1 MIALCF
7 TLQLISH
14 HRLQSPPLFF
24 FLFYFRG
31 GLRSSFFINRE
42 ELVGSVVL
50 LIFFL
55 FLFLGCN
62 WGKAFFSAQ
71 VTAQSLN
78 SPHTPFSHLA
88 PPKPD
93 VSHCFGICSPHSALF
108 HIWHMYILLPSF
120 LPLLLNLLKST
131 FNIFSPFAPTRSPT
145 QPFFSSLPSFSTSP
159 PLLSPSF
166 VLPHRLHSP
175 LRLGGES
182 ALPAEQHWRG
192 GQCHVPTLC
201 QPSYCISL
209 WGWHFGQE
217 TPSQDR
223 TGSQAYV
230 KGKVGESC
238 KC

>member
-1 MIALCF
+1 MITLCF

-14 HRLQSPPLFF
+14 PRLHSPPFFF
-24 FLFYFRG
+24 FLFGFCG
-31 GLRSSFFINRE
+31 DLRLSVFINRE
-42 ELVGSVVL
+42 ELVGCIVL

-62 WGKAFFSAQ
+62 WGKAFFRS
-71 VTAQSLN
+71 SYCPKLN
-78 SPHTPFSHLA
+78 SPHMPFSYLA

-93 VSHCFGICSPHSALF
+93 ISHRFGIGSPHFALF
-108 HIWHMYILLPSF
+108 HIMTHVYFVAIIPPF
-120 LPLLLNLLKST
+120 ALKST
-131 FNIFSPFAPTRSPT
+131 EIHIQYFLSLCSNLIPCSTL
-145 QPFFSSLPSFSTSP
+145 FSSLPSFSTSP

-166 VLPHRLHSP
+166 VLPHCLHSP

-182 ALPAEQHWRG
+182 AVPAEQHWRS
-192 GQCHVPTLC
+192 GQRHVPTLC
-201 QPSYCISL
+201 QPSNCISL

-223 TGSQAYV
+223 KGSQAYV